1 MVSTDTQYWFLYI
14 IIKYLHMS
22 SLAMTS
28 SVALRLL
35 FFFNFSAFLVY
46 LPVYSKYASMQNVSK
61 YVLILPVE
69 GAYLVDLHRNTFVDN
84 TLNSLFENFYHPCN
98 IVLLNSFSLLHDVR
112 ESRKSIYSE
121 WINKTLTFSV
131 SY

>member
-1 MVSTDTQYWFLYI
+1 MVSTDTQHWFLYI

-46 LPVYSKYASMQNVSK
+46 LPVYSKYFSMQNVSK
-61 YVLILPVE
+61 YVLILSVE
-69 GAYLVDLHRNTFVDN
+69 GAYLVDLRRNTFIDN
-84 TLNSLFENFYHPCN
+84 TLNSLFENFYHPCY
-98 IVLLNSFSLLHDVR
+98 IVLLNRKNVR
-112 ESRKSIYSE
+112 EGRKNVYSE
-121 WINKTLTFSV
+121 WIHKALTFSV
-131 SY
+131 SC

>member
-1 MVSTDTQYWFLYI
+1 MVSTDTQHWFLYI

-46 LPVYSKYASMQNVSK
+46 LPVYSKYFSMQNVSK
-61 YVLILPVE
+61 YVLILSVE
-69 GAYLVDLHRNTFVDN
+69 GAYLVDLRRNTFIDN

-98 IVLLNSFSLLHDVR
+98 IVLLNRKNVR
-112 ESRKSIYSE
+112 KGRKNIYSE
-121 WINKTLTFSV
+121 WIHKALTSSV
-131 SY
+131 SC

>member
-1 MVSTDTQYWFLYI
+1 MVSTDTQHWFLYI

-46 LPVYSKYASMQNVSK
+46 LPVYSKYFSMQNVSK
-61 YVLILPVE
+61 YVLILSVE
-69 GAYLVDLHRNTFVDN
+69 GAYLVDLRRNTFIDN

-98 IVLLNSFSLLHDVR
+98 IVLLNRKNVR
-112 ESRKSIYSE
+112 KGRKNIYSE
-121 WINKTLTFSV
+121 WIHKVLTFSV
-131 SY
+131 SC